1 MESPRSLREKVEGMG
16 VGQEGMATSTEQEAT
31 TPRPTVVEGDA
42 KRGKGSWRVGGG
54 GMEEKSGAGCQSS
67 RCSPCRGVCL
77 TEHNCQDLWLHGR

>member
-16 VGQEGMATSTEQEAT
+16 VGQEGMATSTEQEGT

-54 GMEEKSGAGCQSS
+54 G
-67 RCSPCRGVCL
+67 
-77 TEHNCQDLWLHGR
+77 HGREEWRWLSKLTVFSVQGRLLD

>member
-54 GMEEKSGAGCQSS
+54 GAWKRRVALAVKAHGVLRAGAFA
-67 RCSPCRGVCL
+67 
-77 TEHNCQDLWLHGR
+77 